1 MATSVD
7 LNILQGATFSAR
19 IAVTD
24 STGAAINLSGY
35 TTRGWGKHRYSDTNK
50 LIDLD
55 PDVVSGSGDMTWYSA
70 LTSGLVDIKIPA
82 TGTAAL
88 PIIQG
93 VYDVEMYNATG
104 TVTRILQGKMKVS
117 PEVTTS

>member
-24 STGAAINLSGY
+24 ATGAAINLSGY
-35 TTRGWGKHRYSDTNK
+35 TTRGWAKNRYSDTNK

-55 PDVVSGSGDMTWYSA
+55 PDVVSGSGDLTWYSA
-70 LTSGLVDIKIPA
+70 LTSGLVDIKISA

-104 TVTRILQGKMKVS
+104 TVTRILQGKINVS

>member
-24 STGAAINLSGY
+24 STGSAINLSGY

-55 PDVVSGSGDMTWYSA
+55 PDVVSGSGDLTWYSA
-70 LTSGLVDIKIPA
+70 LTSGLVDIKISA

-104 TVTRILQGKMKVS
+104 TVTRILQGKMNVS
-117 PEVTTS
+117 PEVTPS